1 MSVLRASPIVAP
13 ASTYIS
19 SENDDADPAPASTTT
34 SYPSFISWVT
44 VVGVAATRVSPGRA
58 SRTTPMIITSPE
70 GSSTRQAEPGAAP
83 RAQSRRACAHDKRR
97 DLNVS
102 AVRDGTDHDGPPE
115 SEPIRFGPPP
125 PRWGVANP
133 SR

>member
-34 SYPSFISWVT
+34 SYPSLIRWAT

-58 SRTTPMIITSPE
+58 SRRTPMIITSPE
-70 GSSTRQAEPGAAP
+70 GSPTRQAEPSAAP
-83 RAQSRRACAHDKRR
+83 RAQSGRACAHDKHG
-97 DLNVS
+97 DLDVS
-102 AVRDGTDHDGPPE
+102 AVRDGIDHDGPPE
-115 SEPIRFGPPP
+115 SVPSRFGPPP
-125 PRWGVANP
+125 PRGGL
-133 SR
+133 RTHRG